1 MVWPFPKREYH
12 TRKVLGVPVWHS
24 HTVENIIVDTARASP
39 IGVVV
44 DLAMGNETVYEEV
57 FIPDPPAPPLPETPP
72 ACSTYYVTPT
82 ELKLRSFD
90 PDQAGSRCNN
100 TLTIWLETQRELFCS
115 DVSNFTKNPG
125 GGTCKERNEGR
136 AIARDYCSV
145 GNRIQS
151 ASCTGQYL
159 GPEVYPELAAAYCQ
173 TDDGKADQW
182 CTCYNVVNGVCDSDP
197 NAAGC
202 AAKAEHYDPLVA
214 ATPDGFKSEWVGRE
228 SCYGL
233 VCQQEGNISK
243 WIPEDPTRDA
253 RCSAPIQ
260 ICGMPE
266 INAENLVQSDIITS
280 CNINGVEYDENGYP
294 IEKNDDDEG
303 FMKFIPTSVDDFSD
317 PTKMI
322 GVGTSVISSSLC
334 CLCIILLIAM
344 MSSGGGQSV
353 GGGRFVR

>member
-1 MVWPFPKREYH
+1 MVWPIPKREYH
-12 TRKVLGVPVWHS
+12 DKWYWHS
-24 HTVENIIVDTARASP
+24 HAAQEWIDDAADVVVDIGRATP

-44 DLAMGNETVYEEV
+44 DVAMGNETVYEEV
-57 FIPDPPAPPLPETPP
+57 FIPDPPTPPAPVTPP
-72 ACSTYYVTPT
+72 ACSTFYVTPT
-82 ELKLRSFD
+82 ELNLRSFD
-90 PDQAGSRCNN
+90 PDQEGSRCNN
-100 TLTIWLETQRELFCS
+100 TLTTWLETERVNFCS
-115 DVSNFTKNPG
+115 DVANFTKNPG
-125 GGTCKERNEGR
+125 GGTCKERNEGQ
-136 AIARDYCSV
+136 AIAREYC
-145 GNRIQS
+145 GEGARIKS
-151 ASCTGQYL
+151 ASCTSQYL

-214 ATPDGFKSEWVGRE
+214 ATPDGFKSEWIGRE

-266 INAENLVQSDIITS
+266 INAENLVQSDVITS
-280 CNINGVEYDENGYP
+280 CNIGGVEYDENGYP
-294 IEKNDDDEG
+294 IEKNDDDDDEG

-317 PTKMI
+317 PTKM
-322 GVGTSVISSSLC
+322 V
-334 CLCIILLIAM
+334 
-344 MSSGGGQSV
+344 SV
-353 GGGRFVR
+353 GVSSVSSCMCLLLLVLAIS

>member
-1 MVWPFPKREYH
+1 MVWPFPKREYDD
-12 TRKVLGVPVWHS
+12 RKVWGIPTPHS
-24 HTVENIIVDTARASP
+24 HTVENAFVDVARATP

-44 DLAMGNETVYEEV
+44 DLAMGNDTVYEEV
-57 FIPDPPAPPLPETPP
+57 FEDVFPVIPSPTPEIPETPP
-72 ACSTYYVTPT
+72 ACSTYYVSPT
-82 ELKLRSFD
+82 ELTLRSFD

-100 TLTIWLETQRELFCS
+100 TLTIWLETQRDIFCS
-115 DVSNFTKNPG
+115 DVANFTKNPG
-125 GGTCKERNEGR
+125 GGTCKERNEGQ

-151 ASCTGQYL
+151 AYCTEEYL
-159 GPEVYPELAAAYCQ
+159 GPQVYPELAAAYCQ
-173 TDDGKADQW
+173 TDDGKAHQW

-202 AAKAEHYDPLVA
+202 AAKTEHYDPLVA

-253 RCSAPIQ
+253 RCSAPIS

-280 CNINGVEYDENGYP
+280 CNINGVEYDADGNP
-294 IEKNDDDEG
+294 IEKKDEDEG
-303 FMKFIPTSVDDFSD
+303 FMKFIPTSTDDFSD
-317 PTKMI
+317 PTKM
-322 GVGTSVISSSLC
+322 V
-334 CLCIILLIAM
+334 
-344 MSSGGGQSV
+344 SV
-353 GGGRFVR
+353 GVSSVSSCMCLLLLFLAIS

>member
-1 MVWPFPKREYH
+1 MGFSLRSLLP
-12 TRKVLGVPVWHS
+12 RKEHFSFGDVVNVVTGGAVP
-24 HTVENIIVDTARASP
+24 ARDVNNVISYTP
-39 IGVVV
+39 IGMIM
-44 DLAMGNETVYEEV
+44 DAATGNSNPVTGFVEGL
-57 FIPDPPAPPLPETPP
+57 INPSQPAPPVPETPP
-72 ACSTYYVTPT
+72 ACNTYYVTPT
-82 ELKLRSFD
+82 EQKLRSFD

-115 DVSNFTKNPG
+115 DVANFSKNPG
-125 GGTCKERNEGR
+125 GGTCKERNEGQ

-151 ASCTGQYL
+151 AYCTEEYL
-159 GPEVYPELAAAYCQ
+159 GPQVYPELAAAYCQ

-253 RCSAPIQ
+253 RCSASIN

-280 CNINGVEYDENGYP
+280 CNINGVEYDADGNP
-294 IEKNDDDEG
+294 IEKKDEGEG
-303 FMKFIPTSVDDFSD
+303 FMKFIPTSTDDLSD
-317 PTKMI
+317 PTKM
-322 GVGTSVISSSLC
+322 V
-334 CLCIILLIAM
+334 
-344 MSSGGGQSV
+344 SV
-353 GGGRFVR
+353 GVSSVSSCMCLLLLVLVAS

>member
-12 TRKVLGVPVWHS
+12 TKWYWHS
-24 HTVENIIVDTARASP
+24 HAAEEWLTDAGNAVVGAVTDPVGTGVGL
-39 IGVVV
+39 IGTGVGLIG
-44 DLAMGNETVYEEV
+44 DL
-57 FIPDPPAPPLPETPP
+57 IDPDPPTPPVPETPP
-72 ACSTYYVTPT
+72 ACNTYYVTPT

-100 TLTIWLETQRELFCS
+100 TLTQWLETERIKFCS
-115 DVSNFTKNPG
+115 DVAHFTKDPG
-125 GGTCKERNEGR
+125 GGTCKERNEGQ
-136 AIARDYCSV
+136 AIAREYCGV
-145 GNRIQS
+145 GARIKS
-151 ASCTGQYL
+151 ASCTSQYL

-202 AAKAEHYDPLVA
+202 AAKTEHYDPLVA
-214 ATPDGFKSEWVGRE
+214 ATPDGFKSEWIGRE

-253 RCSAPIQ
+253 RCSASIN

-280 CNINGVEYDENGYP
+280 CNIDGVEYDENGYP
-294 IEKNDDDEG
+294 IEKKDEDEDEG
-303 FMKFIPTSVDDFSD
+303 FMKFIPTSTDDFSD
-317 PTKMI
+317 PTKM
-322 GVGTSVISSSLC
+322 V
-334 CLCIILLIAM
+334 
-344 MSSGGGQSV
+344 SV
-353 GGGRFVR
+353 GVSSVSSCMCLLLLVLVVSK